1 MCVLL
6 QVDMRG
12 AGRAVFRANM
22 AVQGGG
28 AIYGDESSTSFS
40 ANEYNHSLAENRFGF
55 CFIIF
60 GNEGQPVGVAS
71 QVSLMVVTRPQ
82 FLFLSLFFS
91 MHT

>member
-1 MCVLL
+1 M
-6 QVDMRG
+6 QG
-12 AGRAVFRANM
+12 ANSALFKANM

-60 GNEGQPVGVAS
+60 GNEGQPIGVAS
-71 QVSLMVVTRPQ
+71 QVGLTIWCVCVYTLP
-82 FLFLSLFFS
+82 LCWNFLSI
-91 MHT
+91 MAAQV

>member
-1 MCVLL
+1 
-6 QVDMRG
+6 MRQTTS
-12 AGRAVFRANM
+12 AVFRANL

-28 AIYGDESSTSFS
+28 AIYGDESSSSFS

-71 QVSLMVVTRPQ
+71 EVRLLPMVCGDYC
-82 FLFLSLFFS
+82 LSTHLPDSRQNCF
-91 MHT
+91 

>member
-1 MCVLL
+1 MILVYTNEVFLKVLFP
-6 QVDMRG
+6 QVDMQG
-12 AGRAVFRANM
+12 ASNALFKANM

-55 CFIIF
+55 CFITF

-71 QVSLMVVTRPQ
+71 QVRPPG
-82 FLFLSLFFS
+82 LV
-91 MHT
+91 